1 MNKRQLLNAALTA
14 LLLLSIQP
22 LTAQDAAEE
31 GPKYGWQNEMLGSL
45 NFTQTSFSNPLQ
57 GGEDSWNW
65 QLNVNGKFVDDQE
78 KFNWSN
84 TASISYGRTKVG
96 DDDDKKSSDEI
107 RLESVFTYKM
117 GVYVNPYISAT
128 GQTQFTAGFNY
139 ATDPKTE
146 IANIF
151 DPAYFTESIGLG
163 YEPFKNFKT
172 RLGAALKQTIADKFA
187 AAYSDDVETL
197 DEIETLRSEVG
208 MESVTD
214 FSDKISE
221 NIIYTTK
228 LSMFSNVK
236 GVDEIDVR
244 WDNLV
249 SAQVSKYLAVS
260 FTMKLFYDRDIS
272 LKREIQ
278 QVLAAGLT
286 YSFL

>member
-1 MNKRQLLNAALTA
+1 MNKRQLLTAALAA
-14 LLLLSIQP
+14 LLILFSQS
-22 LTAQDAAEE
+22 LTAQEAAEE
-31 GPKYGWQNEMLGSL
+31 GPKYGWQNELLGGL
-45 NFTQTSFSNPLQ
+45 NFTQTSFSNPVQ

-65 QLNVNGKFVDDQE
+65 QLNINGKFVDDQE
-78 KFNWSN
+78 KFNWAN
-84 TASISYGRTKVG
+84 TANITYGRTKVG

-117 GVYVNPYISAT
+117 GVYVNPYVSAT
-128 GQTQFTAGFNY
+128 AQTQFTAGYNF

-146 IANIF
+146 ISNIF
-151 DPAYFTESIGLG
+151 DPAYFTESVGLG

-187 AAYSDDVETL
+187 AAYSDDAETL

-208 MESVTD
+208 VESVTD

-221 NIIYTTK
+221 NIVYTTK

-236 GVDEIDVR
+236 GVNEIDVR

-249 SAQVSKYLAVS
+249 SAQVSKFLAVS

>member
-1 MNKRQLLNAALTA
+1 MIKRQLLTAALAA
-14 LLLLSIQP
+14 LLILFTQAV
-22 LTAQDAAEE
+22 TAQEATEE
-31 GPKYGWQNEMLGSL
+31 KPKYGWKNELLGGL
-45 NFTQTSFSNPLQ
+45 NFTQTSFSNPVQ

-65 QLNVNGKFVDDQE
+65 QLNINGKFVDDQE
-78 KFNWSN
+78 KFNWAN
-84 TASISYGRTKVG
+84 TANITYGRTKVG

-117 GVYVNPYISAT
+117 GVYVNPYVSAT
-128 GQTQFTAGFNY
+128 GQTQFTAGFNHS
-139 ATDPKTE
+139 TDPKTE
-146 IANIF
+146 ISNIF
-151 DPAYFTESIGLG
+151 DPAYFTESVGLG

-197 DEIETLRSEVG
+197 DEVETLRSEVG

-214 FSDKISE
+214 FSDKISK
-221 NIIYTTK
+221 NIVYTTK

>member
-1 MNKRQLLNAALTA
+1 MNKRQLLTAALAA
-14 LLLLSIQP
+14 LLILFSQSI
-22 LTAQDAAEE
+22 TAQEAAEE
-31 GPKYGWQNEMLGSL
+31 GPKFGWQNELLGSL
-45 NFTQTSFSNPLQ
+45 NFTQTSFSNPVQ

-78 KFNWSN
+78 KFNWAN
-84 TASISYGRTKVG
+84 TANISYGRTKVG

-117 GVYVNPYISAT
+117 GVYVNPYVSAT
-128 GQTQFTAGFNY
+128 AQTQFTAGFNY
-139 ATDPKTE
+139 AADSKTE
-146 IANIF
+146 ISNIF

-172 RLGAALKQTIADKFA
+172 RLGAALKQTIADEFA
-187 AAYSDDVETL
+187 ATYSDDAETL

>member
-1 MNKRQLLNAALTA
+1 MNKRQLLTAALAA
-14 LLLLSIQP
+14 LLILFSQS
-22 LTAQDAAEE
+22 LTAQEAAEE
-31 GPKYGWQNEMLGSL
+31 GPKYGWQNELLGGL

-65 QLNVNGKFVDDQE
+65 QLNINGKFVDDQE
-78 KFNWSN
+78 KFNWAN
-84 TASISYGRTKVG
+84 TANITYGRTKVG

-117 GVYVNPYISAT
+117 GVYVNPYVSAT
-128 GQTQFTAGFNY
+128 AQTQFTAGYNF

-146 IANIF
+146 ISNIF
-151 DPAYFTESIGLG
+151 DPAYFTESVGLG

-172 RLGAALKQTIADKFA
+172 RLGAALKQTIADEFA

-208 MESVTD
+208 VESVTD

-221 NIIYTTK
+221 NIVYTTK

-236 GVDEIDVR
+236 GVNEIDVR